1 MLTPYFP
8 YPLTS
13 GGQIRSY
20 NLLKKL
26 AKKHQVTLFS
36 FIRKEKETEFIK
48 NLSPF
53 CEKIAV
59 FKRRRAWSLVNLL
72 LAAVTPRP
80 FLLSIYYSPAFKK
93 AISLELNQGNYD
105 LIHFECFYLMHNL
118 PPTRVPILL
127 VEQTIEYLVYQNV
140 VREFP
145 FWLLLLKPI
154 LYLDVLKIKL
164 WEEHFWRRADR
175 LVTMS
180 DEDKNFIRACLP
192 DKKIDVIANGVDS
205 EFFAEGERAPTAEPT
220 VLFVGQFRWPPN
232 IDAALFLVQKIWPMI
247 KEKVPQAKL
256 WIVGRNPTPK
266 ILALAQDPNI
276 AVEEVEDIRQVL
288 SQAWVLLAPIRNGRG
303 TKYKVLEAMAS
314 GLPVVTTPLGIE
326 GIESKDKE
334 EVLVA
339 GSAEALAS
347 ATIGVLTNPDQ
358 GRSIA
363 AKAKELVSRIYNWGL
378 ISKELDRVYQEVGR
392 AGAQSKN

>member
-1 MLTPYFP
+1 MKILMLTPYFP

-36 FIRKEKETEFIK
+36 FIREEKETEFIK

-59 FKRRRAWSLVNLL
+59 FKRRRAWSPLNVL

-93 AISLELNQGNYD
+93 AISKELSQGNYD

-118 PPTRVPILL
+118 PPTQVPIFL

-140 VREFP
+140 VRDFP
-145 FWLLLLKPI
+145 FWLLPLKPI

-180 DEDKNFIRACLP
+180 GEDKDFIQARLP
-192 DKKIDVIANGVDS
+192 EKKIDVIANGVDI
-205 EFFAEGERAPTAEPT
+205 EFFEEVDRAPTKEPT

-232 IDAALFLVQKIWPMI
+232 IDAALFLVRKIWPAI

-256 WIVGRNPTPK
+256 WIIGRNPTPK
-266 ILALAQDPNI
+266 ILALAQDPEI
-276 AVEEVEDIRQVL
+276 TVKEVEDIRQVL

-314 GLPVVTTPLGIE
+314 ELPVVTTPLGIE
-326 GIESKDKE
+326 GIEAKE
-334 EVLVA
+334 KMDVLVA
-339 GSAEALAS
+339 SSAETLAQ
-347 ATIGVLTNPDQ
+347 ATVEVLSNSEQ
-358 GRSIA
+358 GRLMA
-363 AKAKELVSRIYNWGL
+363 VKAKELVSRVYNWDS
-378 ISKELDRVYQEVGR
+378 ISKELDRVYREVG
-392 AGAQSKN
+392 SK